1 MVFIL
6 LLILTTQIYA
16 HSAKFNSTIT
26 IKSDKE
32 QYYIYEPIFI
42 EFELIN
48 NDLIGP
54 SIHPSLSLME
64 NFLVVNEKD
73 ERFSCNISFEFAENS
88 IQPLKEKSLKK
99 NIMLNY
105 HYGLEFP
112 VSLGNHYLPIG
123 RYTIS
128 FKWKESLYDP
138 INSNIITIDIIEPP
152 VKYKQE
158 LELFEKAVNLGELAH
173 NITKQNEFITL
184 MDELISKYPQGIY
197 REYSLYM
204 KTTACLFYS
213 KTLIAK
219 NAGELFINDYPQSLY
234 PHLAVQAIADY
245 YIENKM
251 YNEGIEYM
259 NTLKNR
265 NTNPIFIDACKRQ
278 IKLINIREK
287 SARSGDVPQEAQ

>member
-1 MVFIL
+1 MFLRKNYIILFFI
-6 LLILTTQIYA
+6 ITTNLFG
-16 HSAKFNSTIT
+16 SNKFNSTIF

-54 SIHPSLSLME
+54 KIDPSLSLME
-64 NFLVVNEKD
+64 HFLVVNEKD
-73 ERFSCNISFEFAENS
+73 ERFSCNIHFEFTEDS
-88 IQPLKEKSLKK
+88 FQPIKEKSIKE

-105 HYGLEFP
+105 HYGLDFP

-128 FKWKESLYDP
+128 FKWKESFHDP

-152 VKYKQE
+152 IKYKQE
-158 LELFEKAVNLGELAH
+158 KELFAKAVNLGELNH
-173 NITKQNEFITL
+173 NSNKQNEFFTL

-197 REYSLYM
+197 REYCLYM
-204 KTTACLFYS
+204 KTTACLIYS
-213 KTLIAK
+213 ENLLAK

-234 PHLAVQAIADY
+234 PHLAVNAIAKY
-245 YIENKM
+245 YIENKK
-251 YNEGIEYM
+251 YNEGIEYLSKLE
-259 NTLKNR
+259 NS
-265 NTNPIFIDACKRQ
+265 NTNPIFIDACKYQ
-278 IKLINIREK
+278 IRLIKYKEK
-287 SARSGDVPQEAQ
+287 R